1 MQRNSR
7 LLLSLLAVFCLWPF
21 ATRAQ
26 QAMAL
31 PQVSLSRWNI
41 GCANYSGITPLGNAR
56 YAIVSDKEPRDG
68 FFIFQIEQD
77 AATGQVNYVFMEG
90 FYGDPNTQVDNKGL
104 SVRDTEGIAYYP
116 ARQTL
121 FISGETHQDILEY
134 NLQGIPTGRQ
144 MQVPD
149 YLGATAIVG
158 NYGFEALTYDSLRNV
173 FWTITESTLQADGIA
188 AGPKNPGGHNLLRL
202 QAFDTNLQP
211 CAQYPYRM
219 DRGRSDD
226 FGPTYVYGV
235 PALTALP
242 DGRLLVLER
251 EANITNGYMA
261 SDVRCKL
268 FVVNPSNEY
277 YIDASTN
284 LQQMDNN
291 RWMTK
296 QLLADF
302 TTKLT
307 PFNFSFANYEGM
319 CLGRRLN
326 DGRQTILLINDSQGG
341 FHKGPIR
348 LRDYLKVLVLPD

>member
-1 MQRNSR
+1 MKITSR
-7 LLLSLLAVFCLWPF
+7 LLLPLFAVLCSWPF
-21 ATRAQ
+21 AAHAQ
-26 QAMAL
+26 QAKAL
-31 PQVSLSRWNI
+31 PQISLSRWNI
-41 GCANYSGITPLGNAR
+41 GSANFSGITPLGGGR
-56 YAIVSDKEPRDG
+56 YALVSDKEPRDG
-68 FFIFQIEQD
+68 FFIFQIQQD
-77 AATGQVNYVFMEG
+77 SATGQVNYIYMEG
-90 FYGDPNTQVDNKGL
+90 FYGDPNTQVDSNGL
-104 SVRDTEGIAYYP
+104 SVRDTEGIAFYP

-134 NLQGIPTGRQ
+134 DLLGIPTGRQ
-144 MQVPD
+144 MKVPA

-158 NYGFEALTYDSLRNV
+158 NYGFEALAYDSLRNV
-173 FWTITESTLQADGIA
+173 FWTITESTLQADGTA
-188 AGPKNPGGHNLLRL
+188 AGPKNPGAHNLLRL
-202 QAFDTNLQP
+202 QAFDANLQP

-242 DGRLLVLER
+242 DGRLLILER

-261 SDVRCKL
+261 SSVRCKL

-277 YIDASTN
+277 QIDASTN
-284 LQQMDNN
+284 LQRMDNN

-307 PFNFSFANYEGM
+307 PFNLSFANYEGM
-319 CLGRRLN
+319 CLGSRLA
-326 DGRQTILLINDSQGG
+326 DGRQTVLLVSDSQGG
-341 FHKGPIR
+341 FHKGPFR
-348 LRDYLKVLVLPD
+348 LRDFIKVLVLPD

>member
-1 MQRNSR
+1 MQRISH
-7 LLLSLLAVFCLWPF
+7 LLFSLLVFLCLWPL
-21 ATRAQ
+21 AARAQ
-26 QAMAL
+26 QATAL
-31 PQVSLSRWNI
+31 PQVSLGRWNI
-41 GCANYSGITPLGNAR
+41 GSANFSGITPLGSGRFAL
-56 YAIVSDKEPRDG
+56 VSDKEPRDG
-68 FFIFQIEQD
+68 FFVFRIEQD
-77 AATGQVNYVFMEG
+77 AATGQVDYVHMEG
-90 FYGDPNTQVDNKGL
+90 FYGDPNTQQDSNGL
-104 SVRDTEGIAYYP
+104 SVRDTEGIAFFP

-134 NLQGIPTGRQ
+134 DLLGLPTGRR
-144 MQVPD
+144 MQVPAH
-149 YLGATAIVG
+149 LGPTAIVG
-158 NYGFEALTYDSLRNV
+158 NYGFEALTYDSLRNC
-173 FWTITESTLQADGIA
+173 FWTVTESTLQADGIA

-202 QAFDTNLQP
+202 QAFDANLQP

-251 EANITNGYMA
+251 EANITHGYMA
-261 SDVRCKL
+261 SDVRCKIFL
-268 FVVNPSNEY
+268 INPSNEY
-277 YIDASTN
+277 QIDASTN
-284 LQQMDNN
+284 LQLMDNN

-302 TTKLT
+302 TTRLT

-326 DGRQTILLINDSQGG
+326 DGRQTVLLINDSQGG
-341 FHKGPIR
+341 FRKGPFR
-348 LRDYLKVLVLPD
+348 LRDFIKVLVLP

>member
-1 MQRNSR
+1 MKRISR
-7 LLLSLLAVFCLWPF
+7 LLLFLFAALSLWPLT
-21 ATRAQ
+21 AQAQ
-26 QAMAL
+26 QATAL

-41 GCANYSGITPLGNAR
+41 GSANFSGITSLGGGR
-56 YAIVSDKEPRDG
+56 YALVSDKEPRDG
-68 FFIFQIEQD
+68 FFVFQIEQD
-77 AATGQVNYVFMEG
+77 VTTGKIISVSMEG
-90 FYGDPNTQVDNKGL
+90 FCGDPNTQLDSNGL
-104 SVRDTEGIAYYP
+104 SVRDTEGIAYFP

-134 NLQGIPTGRQ
+134 DLLGIPTGRK

-158 NYGFEALTYDSLRNV
+158 NYGFEALTYDSVRNV
-173 FWTITESTLQADGIA
+173 FWTITESTLLADGIA

-235 PALTALP
+235 PAITALP
-242 DGRLLVLER
+242 DGRLLLLER
-251 EANITNGYMA
+251 EANITNGYLA
-261 SDVRCKL
+261 SDVRCKI
-268 FVVNPSNEY
+268 FAVNPSNEY
-277 YIDASTN
+277 QIDASTN
-284 LQQMDNN
+284 LQRMDNN

-296 QLLADF
+296 QLLVDF

-307 PFNFSFANYEGM
+307 PFNLSFANYEGM
-319 CLGRRLN
+319 CLGCRLN
-326 DGRQTILLINDSQGG
+326 DGRQTVLLISDSQGG
-341 FHKGPIR
+341 FRKGPIY
-348 LRDYLKVLVLPD
+348 LRDFLKVIVLPN